1 MSDETISDL
10 AQRLVVGR
18 KRDGRS
24 VYEAQVKC
32 GLILACRA
40 PGVSMASLAR
50 ECGIN
55 ANQSSAWVRQYERAA
70 SRGVVE
76 MQAPSLG
83 VRTKTWTGLSRDS
96 SAGPVSR
103 WSTSIPTNRS
113 TTISKSIE
121 SRLIFN
127 LRDNCLDNGRSRG
140 RANNATGA

>member
-10 AQRLVVGR
+10 ARRLVVGR

-24 VYEAQVKC
+24 VYEAQVKS

-55 ANQSSAWVRQYERAA
+55 ADQSSAWVRQYERAA

-76 MQAPSLG
+76 MQAPSFVEVSTNAAPPAPAPPPAMNVQARLPNGVVIDLRGCDAQQAGNLIDVLG
-83 VRTKTWTGLSRDS
+83 
-96 SAGPVSR
+96 
-103 WSTSIPTNRS
+103 
-113 TTISKSIE
+113 
-121 SRLIFN
+121 RL
-127 LRDNCLDNGRSRG
+127 
-140 RANNATGA
+140 